1 MCSGGDGHEYVTV
14 LQERQKWS
22 KARTNLK
29 DGDIVVV
36 VDHTSPRSSW
46 PLARI
51 VETKPDSNGMVRS
64 VKLQTKTSIL
74 ERPITKLCLLL
85 EEETTR

>member
-1 MCSGGDGHEYVTV
+1 M
-14 LQERQKWS
+14 QERQKWS

-29 DGDIVVV
+29 VGDIVVV
-36 VDHTSPRSSW
+36 VDPTSPCSSR

-51 VETKPDSNGMVRS
+51 VETKPNSNGMVRS
-64 VKLQTKTSIL
+64 VKLQIKTSIL

-85 EEETTR
+85 KEETKQ